1 MTGRDWD
8 VTASDEERRSR
19 DWDALGRR
27 GQDDPGR
34 CHQEARY
41 HRWLARSA
49 RRNAELARD
58 ERRYR
63 LW

>member
-58 ERRYR
+58 ERRHR
-63 LW
+63 PW

>member
-19 DWDALGRR
+19 DWDALGRG

-58 ERRYR
+58 ERRHR

>member
-41 HRWLARSA
+41 HRWLARST

-58 ERRYR
+58 ERRHR

>member
-8 VTASDEERRSR
+8 VTASEEERRSR

-58 ERRYR
+58 ERRHR